1 MKIQSTRQTGQT
13 TKNSLPDQAP
23 KAEPKGE
30 LTVKDVVTKSA
41 FTAGGALG
49 GTGLGVATGMAIS
62 NISGSPVFGQ
72 FGGLVGAVGGA
83 AVGLAASQKG
93 ASKANLARSVGAW
106 AGASVLSSGGMWA
119 VGHATSHLAAH
130 GAGALLG
137 ANGALVGAV
146 AGGLVG
152 AAVPFIG
159 SEGRISNGLKNA
171 ASVAAGGTAGLLV
184 GAGIQAAVHSAAAS
198 AAEQAAQVLPQ
209 FAKMLAPV
217 PFVTATVGALS
228 ALDYKCNPG
237 YTADKPGLKKARDV
251 GWAAAGGYAGGA
263 LIGSLATLGF
273 GGSSAYMLAAPAV
286 AATTAGLAAM
296 GAHEKDFENSGYTKG
311 AQTVLLTGLG
321 AGIGDAIGSGL
332 TALTGNSLYRN
343 IGAAAGAVN
352 GLTAGLRWAGLDDK
366 KGLPLATGLV
376 SGGASGVLLGA
387 GISALS
393 GQNIWNTVVPALGAA
408 TGALTGLAFSMKD

>member
-13 TKNSLPDQAP
+13 IKNSQPDQAP
-23 KAEPKGE
+23 KAESTDE
-30 LTVKDVVTKSA
+30 LTIKDVVTKSA

-49 GTGLGVATGMAIS
+49 GTGLGVATGLAIS
-62 NISGSPVFGQ
+62 NISGNPVFGQ

-83 AVGLAASQKG
+83 AAGLAASQKG

-106 AGASVLSSGGMWA
+106 AGASILSSGGMWA
-119 VGHATSHLAAH
+119 VGRATSHLAAH
-130 GAGALLG
+130 GAGALIG

-152 AAVPFIG
+152 AAIPFIG
-159 SEGRISNGLKNA
+159 SEGRITGGLKDA
-171 ASVAAGGTAGLLV
+171 ASVAAGGTAGMLV
-184 GAGIQAAVHSAAAS
+184 GAGIQAAVNSAASS
-198 AAEQAAQVLPQ
+198 AAEQLLPQ

-217 PFVTATVGALS
+217 PYVTAAVGALS
-228 ALDYKCNPG
+228 ALDYKNNPG
-237 YTADKPGLKKARDV
+237 YEADMPGLRKARNV
-251 GWAAAGGYAGGA
+251 GWAIAGGYAGGA

-273 GGSSAYMLAAPAV
+273 GASSAYMLAAPAV
-286 AATTAGLAAM
+286 AATTAGLTAM
-296 GAHEKDFENSGYTKG
+296 GGHEKDFESSGYTKG
-311 AQTVLLTGLG
+311 AQTLLLTGLG
-321 AGIGDAIGSGL
+321 AGAGDVIGSGL

-343 IGAAAGAVN
+343 IGAAAGAAN

-366 KGLPLATGLV
+366 KGLPLVTGLV

-393 GQNIWNTVVPALGAA
+393 GQNIWNTVVPVLGAA
-408 TGALTGLAFSMKD
+408 TSVLTGLALAMKD

>member
-13 TKNSLPDQAP
+13 TKNSQPDQAP
-23 KAEPKGE
+23 KAESTNE
-30 LTVKDVVTKSA
+30 LTIKDVVTKSA

-49 GTGLGVATGMAIS
+49 GTGLGVATGLAIS
-62 NISGSPVFGQ
+62 NISGNPVFGQ

-83 AVGLAASQKG
+83 AAGLAASQKG

-106 AGASVLSSGGMWA
+106 AGASILSSGGMWA
-119 VGHATSHLAAH
+119 VGHATTHLAAH
-130 GAGALLG
+130 GAGALIG

-152 AAVPFIG
+152 AAIPFIG
-159 SEGRISNGLKNA
+159 SEGRITSGLKDA
-171 ASVAAGGTAGLLV
+171 ATVAAGGTAGILV
-184 GAGIQAAVHSAAAS
+184 GAGIQAAASSAAG
-198 AAEQAAQVLPQ
+198 QAAQVLPQ
-209 FAKMLAPV
+209 FANMLAPV
-217 PFVTATVGALS
+217 PYVTAAVGALS
-228 ALDYKCNPG
+228 ALDYKNNPG
-237 YTADKPGLKKARDV
+237 YTADMPGLRQARNV
-251 GWAAAGGYAGGA
+251 GWAIAGGYAGGA

-273 GGSSAYMLAAPAV
+273 GASSAYMLAAPAV
-286 AATTAGLAAM
+286 AATTAGLTAM
-296 GAHEKDFENSGYTKG
+296 GGHQKDFESSNYTKG
-311 AQTVLLTGLG
+311 AQTLLLTGLG
-321 AGIGDAIGSGL
+321 AGVGDAIGSGL

-343 IGAAAGAVN
+343 IGAAAGAAN

-393 GQNIWNTVVPALGAA
+393 GQSIWNTVVPVLGAA
-408 TGALTGLAFSMKD
+408 TGVLTGLALAMKD